1 MKDFIET
8 LKSVPDMFR
17 QYVRVFKI
25 AQIGYAWKIRIYIAV
40 GVVIAFLG
48 YIRNYIQGN
57 LINGLQTFSV
67 NHNMAILT
75 VPLILFIAMLVL
87 PSFLNIFQQYLNK
100 DYRFAFQKRLM
111 LMKTLKDA
119 EVDPQLLEQAEFT
132 NLKNKI
138 ESKGVMVLSN
148 YYADFNNYLMEVLV
162 LIVSSI
168 TIFKFSKPGFLI
180 LFLTSIPILITRMKY
195 GSDSWFIWGNDVDT
209 EKRKKMQYYRS
220 YFEHFKNYIEI
231 RLTKSYKYFINFIDN
246 FFDGVY
252 KDQRELENKLFKYSI
267 LTALISISGVVYV
280 VFIFLNQVIAG
291 DIKIGTFTFALSLIV
306 SFNYSLSYMFT
317 RIGFIYPDY
326 KYVKT
331 FFEFIDTKSVI
342 QNTGTKKFEN
352 KAPVIE
358 FKNVYFKYPDSAKY
372 ILEDFNLK
380 INTGDKLA
388 VIGLNGAGKT
398 TFVKLLCRFYDVT
411 EGEILFN
418 GVNIK
423 EYDLESWY
431 EILGVLFQEYGKYE
445 IPLNELVIL
454 GRYDN
459 TIDDKTAEKNVKH
472 ALKLAEAE
480 FVKKL
485 PNKEITQLGK
495 EFTDGVDVSVGQWQK
510 LAIARMFYRDP
521 AVMILDEPTSSI
533 DAEAEMKIFETLE
546 KFSKQKTVIM
556 ISHRFSTVRN
566 ADKICVIN
574 EGRVY
579 EHGTHEE
586 LLNLNGE
593 YARLFNLQAEGY
605 K

>member
-1 MKDFIET
+1 MK
-8 LKSVPDMFR
+8 M
-17 QYVRVFKI
+17 
-25 AQIGYAWKIRIYIAV
+25 
-40 GVVIAFLG
+40 
-48 YIRNYIQGN
+48 
-57 LINGLQTFSV
+57 
-67 NHNMAILT
+67 
-75 VPLILFIAMLVL
+75 
-87 PSFLNIFQQYLNK
+87 
-100 DYRFAFQKRLM
+100 
-111 LMKTLKDA
+111 LKDA

-138 ESKGVMVLSN
+138 ESKGVMIISN
-148 YYADFNNYLMEVLV
+148 YYTDLTNYSMEILV
-162 LIVSSI
+162 FIVSSI
-168 TIFKFSKPGFLI
+168 TIFRFSKLGFLI

-209 EKRKKMQYYRS
+209 EKRKKMGYYRN
-220 YFEHFKNYIEI
+220 YFERFQNYIEI
-231 RLTKSYKYFINFIDN
+231 RLTKSYKYFINFIHN

-252 KDQRELENKLFKYSI
+252 KDQRELEDKLFKYSI

-291 DIKIGTFTFALSLIV
+291 DIRIGTFTFALSLIV
-306 SFNYSLSYMFT
+306 SFNYSLSYIFT

-331 FFEFIDTKSVI
+331 FFEFIDTTPIIKNI
-342 QNTGTKKFEN
+342 GTKKFKN
-352 KAPVIE
+352 KAPCIE
-358 FKNVYFKYPDSAKY
+358 FKNVYFKYPDSVNY
-372 ILEDFNLK
+372 VLEDFNLK
-380 INTGDKLA
+380 IEAGDKLA

-398 TFVKLLCRFYDVT
+398 TFVKLLCRFYDPT
-411 EGEILFN
+411 KGEILFN

-431 EILGVLFQEYGKYE
+431 EILGVLFQEYGKYD
-445 IPLNELVIL
+445 IPINELVAL
-454 GRYDN
+454 GRYDGKIN
-459 TIDDKTAEKNVKH
+459 DKKIKE
-472 ALKLAEAE
+472 ALRLAEAE
-480 FVKKL
+480 FVKSL
-485 PNKEITQLGK
+485 PDKEKTQLGK
-495 EFTDGVDVSVGQWQK
+495 EFTRGVDVSVGQWQK

-521 AVMILDEPTSSI
+521 AVMVLDEPTSSI

-546 KFSKQKTVIM
+546 HFSKTKTVIM

-579 EHGTHEE
+579 EYGTHEE
-586 LLNLNGE
+586 LLALNGE

>member
-1 MKDFIET
+1 M
-8 LKSVPDMFR
+8 
-17 QYVRVFKI
+17 
-25 AQIGYAWKIRIYIAV
+25 
-40 GVVIAFLG
+40 
-48 YIRNYIQGN
+48 
-57 LINGLQTFSV
+57 
-67 NHNMAILT
+67 LT
-75 VPLILFIAMLVL
+75 
-87 PSFLNIFQQYLNK
+87 
-100 DYRFAFQKRLM
+100 QKRE
-111 LMKTLKDA
+111 KSFGSTGI
-119 EVDPQLLEQAEFT
+119 
-132 NLKNKI
+132 NI
-138 ESKGVMVLSN
+138 ER
-148 YYADFNNYLMEVLV
+148 F
-162 LIVSSI
+162 SS
-168 TIFKFSKPGFLI
+168 
-180 LFLTSIPILITRMKY
+180 
-195 GSDSWFIWGNDVDT
+195 
-209 EKRKKMQYYRS
+209 
-220 YFEHFKNYIEI
+220 YIELH
-231 RLTKSYKYFINFIDN
+231 LTKSGEYFKNFRKNFLEEVFHKQFTNENKLKNWSFVAGLINWAGIIFVLIYFINQVINKQLLVGTFVFIASLVT
-246 FFDGVY
+246 GY
-252 KDQRELENKLFKYSI
+252 TLTLTSLFKN
-267 LTALISISGVVYV
+267 V
-280 VFIFLNQVIAG
+280 
-291 DIKIGTFTFALSLIV
+291 SL
-306 SFNYSLSYMFT
+306 M
-317 RIGFIYPDY
+317 YPDY
-326 KYVKT
+326 KYLVN
-331 FFEFIDTKSVI
+331 FFEFLDFKNSIE
-342 QNTGTKKFEN
+342 NTGTKKLAN
-352 KAPVIE
+352 TAPVIE
-358 FKNVYFKYPDSAKY
+358 FKNVYFKYPDATKY
-372 ILEDFNLK
+372 VLEDFNLK
-380 INTGDKLA
+380 INAGDKLA

-398 TFVKLLCRFYDVT
+398 TFVKLLCRFYDAT

-445 IPLNELVIL
+445 IPLNELVML
-454 GRYDN
+454 GKYDEDVD
-459 TIDDKTAEKNVKH
+459 IKIADKNVKH

-495 EFTDGVDVSVGQWQK
+495 QFTDGVDVSVGQWQK